1 MLAPIPWS
9 FRRRPSPTAHGAVK
23 NAARTGQ

>member
-9 FRRRPSPTAHGAVK
+9 FRRKPGPTPPR
-23 NAARTGQ
+23 AAKTPVRSGE